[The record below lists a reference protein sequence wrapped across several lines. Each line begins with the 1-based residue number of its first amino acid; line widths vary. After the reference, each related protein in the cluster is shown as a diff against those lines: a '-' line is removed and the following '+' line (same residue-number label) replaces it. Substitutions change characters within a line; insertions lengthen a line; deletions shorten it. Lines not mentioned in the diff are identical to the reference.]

1 MAEADAQNRNLP
13 ASQRKLEKARAD
25 GQVPRSRDLGHF
37 AALGAGAL
45 ALAGLLPTIS
55 AWLQQALANS
65 LRLRPGAAADPALMA
80 QRLGEWAQVLLM
92 VALPA
97 GALMAGVAVAAS
109 LGLGGWNWTMKPLLP
124 NFGKLNPLTG
134 LPRMFSQ
141 SQLVDALKASALALV
156 LGTIGALYL
165 RSHADGFTALLALP
179 LPAALGQAGQT
190 VLGGVLLLVLAL
202 AACAAIDAPLQRH
215 WHAKRLKMSTQEA
228 RQEFKEMEGNPEV
241 KSRIKTRMRE
251 MSNRRMLA
259 AVPKADLVVMNPTH
273 YAVALKYEETRM
285 RAPTVVAK
293 GADLMALR
301 IRDAARGAAVPVLES
316 PMLARALYAHAQIDR
331 EVPAALFAAVAQ
343 VLAYVYQ
350 LRASLAGQ
358 GAAPDVLPA
367 LDIPVELDP
376 HHGRVVAEPGSTR
389 NEVAA
394 TGSTVQ

>member
-45 ALAGLLPTIS
+45 ALAGLLPTVS

-65 LRLRPGAAADPALMA
+65 LRLRPGAAADPAMMT

-156 LGTIGALYL
+156 LGAIGALYL

-190 VLGGVLLLVLAL
+190 VLGGVLLLVIAL
-202 AACAAIDAPLQRH
+202 ATCAAIDAPLQRH

-273 YAVALKYEETRM
+273 YAVALKYEATRM

-316 PMLARALYAHAQIDR
+316 PVLARALYAHAQVDR

-358 GAAPDVLPA
+358 GAAPGTLPA
-367 LDIPVELDP
+367 LDIPAELDP
-376 HHGRVVAEPGSTR
+376 HHGRDAAEPG
-389 NEVAA
+389 VA
-394 TGSTVQ
+394 S

>member
-13 ASQRKLEKARAD
+13 ASQRKLDKARVD

-37 AALGAGAL
+37 AALGAAAL
-45 ALAGLLPTIS
+45 ALAGLLPTAS
-55 AWLQQALANS
+55 AWLQQTLANS
-65 LRLRPGAAADPALMA
+65 LRLRSGAATDPTVMA
-80 QRLGEWAQVLLM
+80 QRLSEWAQVLLW
-92 VALPA
+92 VALPV
-97 GALMAGVAVAAS
+97 GALMTVVALAAS
-109 LGLGGWNWTMKPLLP
+109 LGLGGWNWTMKPLMP

-134 LPRMFSQ
+134 LPRMLSQ
-141 SQLVDALKASALALV
+141 AQLVDALKASALALV
-156 LGTIGALYL
+156 LGIIGALYL
-165 RSHADGFTALLALP
+165 RSHADGFVSLLALP

-190 VLGGVLLLVLAL
+190 VLGGVVLLVIALAL
-202 AACAAIDAPLQRH
+202 CAAIDAPLQRY
-215 WHAKRLKMSTQEA
+215 WHAKRLKMSSQEA
-228 RQEFKEMEGNPEV
+228 RQEHKEMEGNPEV

-251 MSNRRMLA
+251 MINRRMLA

-301 IRDAARGAAVPVLES
+301 IRDAARGASVPVLES

-358 GAAPDVLPA
+358 GVAPGALPA
-367 LDIPVELDP
+367 LDIPAELDP
-376 HHGRVVAEPGSTR
+376 HHGRAPEDL
-389 NEVAA
+389 
-394 TGSTVQ
+394 Q

>member
-45 ALAGLLPTIS
+45 ALAGLLPTVS

-156 LGTIGALYL
+156 LGAIGALYL

-358 GAAPDVLPA
+358 GAAPGVLPA

-376 HHGRVVAEPGSTR
+376 HHGRDVAEPG
-389 NEVAA
+389 VA
-394 TGSTVQ
+394 Q

>member
-190 VLGGVLLLVLAL
+190 VLGGVLLLVIALAL
-202 AACAAIDAPLQRH
+202 CAAIDAPLQRH

-301 IRDAARGAAVPVLES
+301 IRDAARGSAVPVLES

-376 HHGRVVAEPGSTR
+376 HHGRDVAEPG
-389 NEVAA
+389 VA
-394 TGSTVQ
+394 Q

>member
-45 ALAGLLPTIS
+45 ALAGLLPTVS

-65 LRLRPGAAADPALMA
+65 LRLRPGAAADPAMMT

-156 LGTIGALYL
+156 LGAIGALYL

-190 VLGGVLLLVLAL
+190 VLGGVLLLVIAL
-202 AACAAIDAPLQRH
+202 ATCAAIDAPLQRH

-316 PMLARALYAHAQIDR
+316 PVLARALYAHAQVDR

-358 GAAPDVLPA
+358 GAAPGTLPA
-367 LDIPVELDP
+367 LDIPAELDP
-376 HHGRVVAEPGSTR
+376 HHGRDAAEPG
-389 NEVAA
+389 VA
-394 TGSTVQ
+394 S

>member
-45 ALAGLLPTIS
+45 ALAGLLPTVS

-343 VLAYVYQ
+343 VLAYVDQ

-376 HHGRVVAEPGSTR
+376 HHGRDAAEP
-389 NEVAA
+389 EVA
-394 TGSTVQ
+394 S

>member
-1 MAEADAQNRNLP
+1 MAEADSQNRNLP

-25 GQVPRSRDLGHF
+25 GQLPRSRDLGHF
-37 AALGAGAL
+37 AALAAGGLGL
-45 ALAGLLPTIS
+45 AA
-55 AWLQQALANS
+55 S
-65 LRLRPGAAADPALMA
+65 LPGAAAWLQHVLANAL
-80 QRLGEWAQVLLM
+80 RLGPGAAGDPTLMTLQLAQWAQVLLWVVVPVGAVM
-92 VALPA
+92 SAA
-97 GALMAGVAVAAS
+97 GLAAS
-109 LGLGGWNWTMKPLLP
+109 VGLGGWNWTVKPLMP

-156 LGTIGALYL
+156 LGAIGALYL

-179 LPAALGQAGQT
+179 LPAALGQAGQA
-190 VLGGVLLLVLAL
+190 VLGGLVLLVIALAL
-202 AACAAIDAPLQRH
+202 CAAIDAPLQRH
-215 WHAKRLKMSTQEA
+215 WHAQRLKMSTQEA
-228 RQEFKEMEGNPEV
+228 RQEHKEQEGNPEV
-241 KSRIKTRMRE
+241 KNRIRARMRE
-251 MSNRRMLA
+251 IGNRRMLA

-273 YAVALKYEETRM
+273 YAVALKYEENRM

-316 PMLARALYAHAQIDR
+316 PALARALYAHAEIDR

-358 GAAPDVLPA
+358 GAAPGALPVPDV
-367 LDIPVELDP
+367 PVELDP
-376 HHGRVVAEPGSTR
+376 HHGRDAKDIE
-389 NEVAA
+389 
-394 TGSTVQ
+394 

>member
-1 MAEADAQNRNLP
+1 MADADAQNRNLP

-45 ALAGLLPTIS
+45 ALAGLLPTVS

-80 QRLGEWAQVLLM
+80 QRLSEWAQVLLM

-97 GALMAGVAVAAS
+97 GALMACVAVAAS
-109 LGLGGWNWTMKPLLP
+109 LGLGGWNWTMKPLMP

-156 LGTIGALYL
+156 LGTIGAFYL

-241 KSRIKTRMRE
+241 KGRIKTRMRE

-316 PMLARALYAHAQIDR
+316 PVLARALYAHAQVDR

-358 GAAPDVLPA
+358 GAAPGVLPA

-376 HHGRVVAEPGSTR
+376 HHGRDVAEPG
-389 NEVAA
+389 VA
-394 TGSTVQ
+394 Q

>member
-1 MAEADAQNRNLP
+1 MADTDSQNRNLP

-25 GQVPRSRDLGHF
+25 GQLPRSRDLGHF
-37 AALGAGAL
+37 L
-45 ALAGLLPTIS
+45 ALAAGGLGLAASLPTAS
-55 AWLQQALANS
+55 AWLQHVLANA
-65 LRLRPGAAADPALMA
+65 LRLGPGAAGDPTLMTLQLA
-80 QRLGEWAQVLLM
+80 QWAQVLLW
-92 VALPA
+92 VVVPV
-97 GALMAGVAVAAS
+97 GALMSAAGLAAS
-109 LGLGGWNWTMKPLLP
+109 VGLGGWNWTLKPLMP

-156 LGTIGALYL
+156 LGAIGALYL

-179 LPAALGQAGQT
+179 LPAALGQAGQA
-190 VLGGVLLLVLAL
+190 VLGGLVLLVIALAL
-202 AACAAIDAPLQRH
+202 CAAIDAPLQRH
-215 WHAKRLKMSTQEA
+215 WHAQRLKMSTQEA
-228 RQEFKEMEGNPEV
+228 RQEHKEQEGNPEV
-241 KSRIKTRMRE
+241 KNRIKARMRE
-251 MSNRRMLA
+251 IGNRRMLA

-273 YAVALKYEETRM
+273 YAVALKYEEVRM

-316 PMLARALYAHAQIDR
+316 PALARALYTHAEIDR

-358 GAAPDVLPA
+358 GAAPGVLPA
-367 LDIPVELDP
+367 LDIPSELDSQHTP
-376 HHGRVVAEPGSTR
+376 K
-389 NEVAA
+389 
-394 TGSTVQ
+394 

>member
-45 ALAGLLPTIS
+45 ALAGLLPTVS

-65 LRLRPGAAADPALMA
+65 LRLRPGAAADPAMMT

-156 LGTIGALYL
+156 LGAIGALYL

-190 VLGGVLLLVLAL
+190 VLGGVLLLVIAL
-202 AACAAIDAPLQRH
+202 ATCAAIDAPLQRH

-301 IRDAARGAAVPVLES
+301 IRDTARGAAVPVLES
-316 PMLARALYAHAQIDR
+316 PVLARALYAHAQVDR

-358 GAAPDVLPA
+358 GAAPGTLPA
-367 LDIPVELDP
+367 LDIPAELDP
-376 HHGRVVAEPGSTR
+376 HHGRDAAEPG
-389 NEVAA
+389 VA
-394 TGSTVQ
+394 S

>member
-1 MAEADAQNRNLP
+1 MAEADSQNRNLP

-25 GQVPRSRDLGHF
+25 GQLPRSRDLGHF
-37 AALGAGAL
+37 VAL
-45 ALAGLLPTIS
+45 AAGGLGLA
-55 AWLQQALANS
+55 AS
-65 LRLRPGAAADPALMA
+65 LPGAAAWLQHVLANAL
-80 QRLGEWAQVLLM
+80 RLGPGAAGDPTLMTQQLALWAQVLLW
-92 VALPA
+92 VVVPV
-97 GALMAGVAVAAS
+97 GALMSAAGLAAS
-109 LGLGGWNWTMKPLLP
+109 VGLGGWNWTLKPLMP

-156 LGTIGALYL
+156 LGAIGALYL

-179 LPAALGQAGQT
+179 LPAALGQAGQA
-190 VLGGVLLLVLAL
+190 VLGGLVLLVIALAL
-202 AACAAIDAPLQRH
+202 CAAIDAPLQRH
-215 WHAKRLKMSTQEA
+215 WHAQRLKMSTQEA
-228 RQEFKEMEGNPEV
+228 RQEHKEQEGNPEV
-241 KSRIKTRMRE
+241 KSRIKARMRE
-251 MSNRRMLA
+251 IGNRRMLA

-273 YAVALKYEETRM
+273 YAVALKYEENRM

-316 PMLARALYAHAQIDR
+316 PALARALYAHAEIDR

-358 GAAPDVLPA
+358 GAAPGALPVLDV
-367 LDIPVELDP
+367 PVELDP
-376 HHGRVVAEPGSTR
+376 QNTPK
-389 NEVAA
+389 
-394 TGSTVQ
+394 

>member
-1 MAEADAQNRNLP
+1 MADTDSQNRNLP

-25 GQVPRSRDLGHF
+25 GQLPRSRDLGHF
-37 AALGAGAL
+37 VAL
-45 ALAGLLPTIS
+45 AAGGLGLAASLPTAS
-55 AWLQQALANS
+55 AWLQHVLANA
-65 LRLRPGAAADPALMA
+65 LRLGPGAAGDPTLMTLQLA
-80 QRLGEWAQVLLM
+80 QWAQVLLW
-92 VALPA
+92 VVVPV
-97 GALMAGVAVAAS
+97 GALMSAAGLAAS
-109 LGLGGWNWTMKPLLP
+109 VGLGGWNWTLKPLMP

-156 LGTIGALYL
+156 LGAIGALYL

-179 LPAALGQAGQT
+179 LPAALGQAGQA
-190 VLGGVLLLVLAL
+190 VLGGLVLLVIALAL
-202 AACAAIDAPLQRH
+202 CAAIDAPLQRH
-215 WHAKRLKMSTQEA
+215 WHAQRLKMSTQEA
-228 RQEFKEMEGNPEV
+228 RQEHKEQEGNPEV
-241 KSRIKTRMRE
+241 KNRIKARMRE
-251 MSNRRMLA
+251 IGNRRMLA

-273 YAVALKYEETRM
+273 YAVALKYEEVRM

-316 PMLARALYAHAQIDR
+316 PALARALYTHAEIDR

-358 GAAPDVLPA
+358 GAAPGVLPA
-367 LDIPVELDP
+367 LDIPSELDP
-376 HHGRVVAEPGSTR
+376 QHTPK
-389 NEVAA
+389 
-394 TGSTVQ
+394 

>member
-1 MAEADAQNRNLP
+1 MADTDSQNRNLP

-25 GQVPRSRDLGHF
+25 GQLPRSRDLGHF
-37 AALGAGAL
+37 L
-45 ALAGLLPTIS
+45 ALAAGGLGLAASLPTAS
-55 AWLQQALANS
+55 AWLQHVLANA
-65 LRLRPGAAADPALMA
+65 LRLGPGAAGDPTLMTLQLA
-80 QRLGEWAQVLLM
+80 QWAQVLLW
-92 VALPA
+92 VVVPV
-97 GALMAGVAVAAS
+97 GALMSAAGLAAS
-109 LGLGGWNWTMKPLLP
+109 VGLGGWNWTLKPLMP

-156 LGTIGALYL
+156 LGAIGALYL

-179 LPAALGQAGQT
+179 LPAALGQAGQA
-190 VLGGVLLLVLAL
+190 VLGGLVLLVIALAL
-202 AACAAIDAPLQRH
+202 CAAIDAPLQRH
-215 WHAKRLKMSTQEA
+215 WHAQRLKMSTQEA
-228 RQEFKEMEGNPEV
+228 RQEHKEQEGNPEV
-241 KSRIKTRMRE
+241 KNRIKARMRE
-251 MSNRRMLA
+251 IGNRRMLA

-273 YAVALKYEETRM
+273 YAVALKYEEVRM

-316 PMLARALYAHAQIDR
+316 PALARALYAHAEIDR

-358 GAAPDVLPA
+358 GAAPGVLPA
-367 LDIPVELDP
+367 LDIPSELDP
-376 HHGRVVAEPGSTR
+376 QHTPK
-389 NEVAA
+389 
-394 TGSTVQ
+394 

>member
-45 ALAGLLPTIS
+45 ALAGLLPTVS

-109 LGLGGWNWTMKPLLP
+109 LGLGGWNWTCKPLLP

-156 LGTIGALYL
+156 LGAIGALYL

-358 GAAPDVLPA
+358 GAAPGVLPA

-376 HHGRVVAEPGSTR
+376 HHGRDVAEPG
-389 NEVAA
+389 VA
-394 TGSTVQ
+394 Q

>member
-37 AALGAGAL
+37 ADLGAGAL
-45 ALAGLLPTIS
+45 ALAGLLPTVS

-65 LRLRPGAAADPALMA
+65 LRLRPGAAADPAMMT

-156 LGTIGALYL
+156 LGAIGALYL

-190 VLGGVLLLVLAL
+190 VLGGVLLLVIAL
-202 AACAAIDAPLQRH
+202 ATCAAIDAPLQRH

-301 IRDAARGAAVPVLES
+301 IRDTARGAAVPVLES
-316 PMLARALYAHAQIDR
+316 PVLARALYAHAQVDR

-358 GAAPDVLPA
+358 GAAPGTLPA
-367 LDIPVELDP
+367 LDIPAELDP
-376 HHGRVVAEPGSTR
+376 HHGRDAAEPG
-389 NEVAA
+389 VA
-394 TGSTVQ
+394 S